1 MGRPK
6 KKKAAPQVDVPIA
19 PAAPAPAPPPP
30 PIPQQPPKV
39 AVAAPAIEGEPGNAL
54 RNGNNPVAQAEPIAM
69 VTNPEGLLNNVLCRE
84 INDPS
89 AAGSEASDPNLTI
102 LEELARGLTAGT
114 DLNHVR
120 EDVLR
125 IASNQP
131 EKVNVI
137 KSMLLAI
144 DLNRAARFAK
154 VRDKAEAEL
163 ARAAL
168 RGDLKSTEYLAF
180 LKFSTTELAEIQ
192 GRLNPHDI
200 MQASGT
206 TDSQAMLDRM
216 DHTKQEQEKA
226 QAEQFKGTTPQGME
240 IIRKQVFKI
249 KKRLR
254 KAGKLKSKDDSKL
267 PPGPKKK

>member
-6 KKKAAPQVDVPIA
+6 AKRKAPPVDVPIEQ
-19 PAAPAPAPPPP
+19 PAPLPP
-30 PIPQQPPKV
+30 PIPQQPPK
-39 AVAAPAIEGEPGNAL
+39 AAAAPVIEGEPGNAL
-54 RNGNNPVAQAEPIAM
+54 RNGQNPVAQAAPIAM

-84 INDPS
+84 IADPS
-89 AAGSEASDPNLTI
+89 PAGSESSDPNITI

-114 DLNHVR
+114 DLKHVR

-137 KSMLLAI
+137 KSVLLSI
-144 DLNRAARFAK
+144 DLTRAARFVK

-180 LKFSTTELAEIQ
+180 LKFSTTELDNIQNRLDPHEIM
-192 GRLNPHDI
+192 H
-200 MQASGT
+200 AAGT

-216 DHTKQEQEKA
+216 DHTKQEQERA

-240 IIRKQVFKI
+240 IIRKQVHKI
-249 KKRLR
+249 RKRLK

-267 PPGPKKK
+267 PPRPAKK

>member
-1 MGRPK
+1 MAGRPK
-6 KKKAAPQVDVPIA
+6 GKKKAAAPPVEVPIE
-19 PAAPAPAPPPP
+19 PAPAPPQ
-30 PIPQQPPKV
+30 IPQQEAPKPEV
-39 AVAAPAIEGEPGNAL
+39 IEGEPGNAL
-54 RNGNNPVAQAEPIAM
+54 RNGGNAIAQAMPALPDS
-69 VTNPEGLLNNVLCRE
+69 PEALINNVLCRE
-84 INDPS
+84 IADPS
-89 AAGSEASDPNLTI
+89 PAGQEVSDPNLTI
-102 LEELARGLTAGT
+102 LEELARGLTNGT
-114 DLNHVR
+114 NINHVR

-125 IASNQP
+125 VASNQP

-137 KSMLLAI
+137 KAMLLSI

-180 LKFSTTELAEIQ
+180 LRFSTTELKDIL
-192 GRLNPHDI
+192 GRLDPHEV
-200 MQASGT
+200 MHSTGS

-216 DHTKQEQEKA
+216 DHQKQAQEAA

-240 IIRKQVFKI
+240 IIRKQVYKI

-267 PPGPKKK
+267 PPSPKKK